1 LTGPY
6 GDELEAFRRTVRT
19 FFARELAPRLLEFE
33 AGGLDRPFW
42 QAAGR
47 AGLLGSAI
55 PEQVG
60 GAGAG
65 PLAAIIVSE
74 ELGRSPEAGA
84 TGSSLTSDV
93 LTTVLV
99 EHGTEEQKQRW
110 FPGIMTGDL
119 IQALA
124 LTEPQAGSDITRLR
138 TTIAR
143 DSGGYVLNGSKC
155 FITNGAKADLIYAL
169 ARAPGH
175 DAQALTMV
183 AVPGDAAGIT
193 RRRTRTMNFK
203 ACDTAEIFFDDVR
216 VPLGNRIGSEG
227 NALQILRNLMPVDRL
242 QMAARSM
249 GAAETAFELTLA
261 QAKAR
266 EMFGGR
272 LIDLQNTQFVLA
284 DVETELSV
292 GRAFLHDLIIRLR
305 EGTFTGKDGAIAKIW
320 LPEMEAR
327 VLDKCIQLWGGS
339 GMMEE
344 MPIARLYAASRVQRI
359 YAGATELMKAQIA
372 RGYLS
377 A

>member
-1 LTGPY
+1 LS
-6 GDELEAFRRTVRT
+6 
-19 FFARELAPRLLEFE
+19 EFE
-33 AGGLDRPFW
+33 ADGLDRPFW
-42 QAAGR
+42 HAAGR
-47 AGLLGSAI
+47 VGLLGSSV
-55 PEQVG
+55 PEQFG

-65 PLAAIIVSE
+65 PLAAIIISE

-110 FPGIMTGDL
+110 FPEILTGDL

-124 LTEPQAGSDITRLR
+124 LTEPQAGSDVTRLR
-138 TTIAR
+138 TTAVHDGEDYI
-143 DSGGYVLNGSKC
+143 VNGSKC

-169 ARAPGH
+169 ARSPGS
-175 DAQALTMV
+175 DDQALTMI
-183 AVPGDAAGIT
+183 AVPGDATGIT
-193 RRRTRTMNFK
+193 RRRTRTLNFK
-203 ACDTAEIFFDDVR
+203 ACDTAELFFDDVR
-216 VPLGNRIGSEG
+216 VPRANRIGPEG
-227 NALQILRNLMPVDRL
+227 AGLRILRGLMPIDRL

-266 EMFGGR
+266 QLFGGR

-284 DVETELSV
+284 EVETELSG
-292 GRAFLHDLIIRLR
+292 GRAFLHELVLKLR
-305 EGTFTGKDGAIAKIW
+305 EGNFTSKDGAIAKIW
-320 LPEMEAR
+320 LPEMESR

-359 YAGATELMKAQIA
+359 YAGATELMKTQIA
-372 RGYLS
+372 RRYLS